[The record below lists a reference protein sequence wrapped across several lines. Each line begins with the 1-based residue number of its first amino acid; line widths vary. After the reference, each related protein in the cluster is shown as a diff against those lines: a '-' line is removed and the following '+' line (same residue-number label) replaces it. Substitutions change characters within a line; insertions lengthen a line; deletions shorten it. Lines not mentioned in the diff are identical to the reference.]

1 MFEVIP
7 VWAAVILVDPM
18 ATAVR
23 KPVALTVAAAGL
35 EELQVAEVV
44 RFCVLLS
51 LKVPVAVSCSVLP
64 RTTELLGAVIMIDCN
79 VAAVTVSETVFEVM
93 PPCDPLMLLE
103 PTPVPVARPMLLI
116 VAAAVFEEVQAIDE
130 VRF

>member
-1 MFEVIP
+1 MFDVIP
-7 VWAAVILVDPM
+7 VWAAVILVGPM
-18 ATAVR
+18 ATAVS

-51 LKVPVAVSCSVLP
+51 LNVPVAVSCSVLP

-79 VAAVTVSETVFEVM
+79 AAAVTVSATVFEVT
-93 PPCDPLMLLE
+93 PPCDALMLVE
-103 PTPVPVARPMLLI
+103 PIPEPVATPLLLI
-116 VAAAVFEEVQAIDE
+116 VAAAVFEEVQAIDL